1 MAKLLLEIVTPEA
14 KTFSEEVDMVVLPGV
29 EGELASAVAR
39 AVDDAASAGGSS
51 DFPGGKET
59 GLVVG
64 TGFVEVS
71 QTHVSILT
79 DMAMADTEI
88 DEAAAEE
95 AVKRAEAR
103 VRDKDLNSEEVSEIE
118 GSIARSL
125 AQLKFKEAQ
134 TPSLGRPSTV
144 SDFNASPIFFLSGRR
159 HSCGA

>member
-14 KTFSEEVDMVVLPGV
+14 KAFSEEVDMVVLPGV
-29 EGELASAVAR
+29 EGELGILPLHVPLMTR
-39 AVDDAASAGGSS
+39 LLPGEVRILQ
-51 DFPGGKET
+51 GGKQTE
-59 GLVVG
+59 LVVG

-118 GSIARSL
+118 GAIARSL
-125 AQLKFKEAQ
+125 AQLRFKRRR
-134 TPSLGRPSTV
+134 RP
-144 SDFNASPIFFLSGRR
+144 R
-159 HSCGA
+159 